1 MKGFFRRT
9 FSGFEPV
16 DDNAKKILKRYQF
29 GETAELENTIKRNVR
44 FHRKLFAVL
53 NLTFQNQDISKNEN
67 DFREAVTIA
76 AGFYHYQKQVD
87 GTEIKRADSISF
99 SNMDDTT
106 FELLYNKVFDVC
118 LKILG
123 CKSEELESELL
134 QFD

>member
-16 DDNAKKILKRYQF
+16 DDAAKRILKRYQF
-29 GETAELENTIKRNVR
+29 GETLELENTIKRNVL
-44 FHRKLFAVL
+44 FHRKFFAMI
-53 NLTFQNQDISKNEN
+53 NLTFHNQDITKNEN

-76 AGFYHYQKQVD
+76 AGFYHYQKQID
-87 GTEIKRADSISF
+87 MTEIKRADSISF
-99 SNMDDTT
+99 SKMDDIS
-106 FELLYNKVFDVC
+106 FENVYNKVFDVC

-134 QFD
+134 RFD